1 MRYTRQL
8 WNDVLTCHRA
18 KVDPVALVLVSVFLA
33 VLPVTFY
40 VASYINSPDVSSNI
54 LQREFVSDLCSYIAV
69 FMLKRDVKL
78 QPTNQPTCSVSCTDR
93 LRTSLCVSNSVDDCG
108 FTDSQAYESGF
119 SG

>member
-8 WNDVLTCHRA
+8 WNDVLTCRRS

-54 LQREFVSDLCSYIAV
+54 LQREFVSDVAV
-69 FMLKRDVKL
+69 FVIIIIIIII
-78 QPTNQPTCSVSCTDR
+78 
-93 LRTSLCVSNSVDDCG
+93 
-108 FTDSQAYESGF
+108 
-119 SG
+119 